1 MFLQL
6 RMAAGY
12 LAIFVMPAL
21 FAFGLWLE
29 RPYLAFGT
37 VFLIF
42 PLARSVFGGYRR
54 RAPIIWREGMAT
66 CLDRLPLA
74 YGFVL
79 LCVVGFSVWMIE
91 AGAAES
97 PGNALGIGL
106 SLWLTMLFATCPAHE
121 LIHRRDSRQA
131 CAGSLIAGLAGYP
144 FLGYEHLA
152 HHARFGDTARAEWPR
167 LDESVWRFAARRIRR
182 IADDTVA
189 PGGVMWQ
196 RVQGL
201 PGNTAL
207 RGATTLTLLT
217 WTAFSWAGG
226 LPGFM
231 IYLGVIVGVTFG
243 IQLIT
248 YLQHWGLGDD
258 SLAEAKN
265 RQFAW
270 EDDCLFQAWMT
281 LHLSFHQS
289 HHQSPRLAYYRVGMA
304 EDSPRPPAGYVLL
317 MLICV
322 IPALWQRL
330 MLPARDRW
338 LRQPG
343 QALSSGRR
351 LTCFAAYS
359 GRVAGEEQSE
369 IEAS

>member
-1 MFLQL
+1 MLLQL

-12 LAIFVMPAL
+12 LAVFVMPGL
-21 FAFGLWLE
+21 FALGLWLE
-29 RPYLAFGT
+29 RPSLAFGA

-42 PLARSVFGGYRR
+42 PLARGVFGAYRQR
-54 RAPIIWREGMAT
+54 TPIMWREGIAT

-79 LCVVGFSVWMIE
+79 LCVVGFSVWMIG

-97 PGNALGIGL
+97 PAKAVGIGL

-144 FLGYEHLA
+144 FLGCEHLA

-182 IADDTVA
+182 IMGETVA
-189 PGGVMWQ
+189 PGGVLWKRGQ
-196 RVQGL
+196 RQ
-201 PGNTAL
+201 PDNTGV
-207 RGATTLTLLT
+207 RGAATVTLVT
-217 WTAFSWAGG
+217 WAAFSWAGG
-226 LPGFM
+226 LPGFL

-258 SLAEAKN
+258 SLPEAEN

-270 EDDCLFQAWMT
+270 EDDCQFQAWVT

-304 EDSPRPPAGYVLL
+304 EDSPRQPAGYVML
-317 MLICV
+317 MLICM
-322 IPALWQRL
+322 IPALWRRL

-338 LRQPG
+338 MRQPE
-343 QALSSGRR
+343 QAPSSGRR
-351 LTCFAAYS
+351 LTCFSQYS
-359 GRVAGEEQSE
+359 ARVVGREQSNDE
-369 IEAS
+369 VS